1 MVVLLF
7 IYRNGRKWRS
17 ECGGLYITGN
27 TANDDEVVPRKGT
40 AARESFSWWYSLTLY
55 NKSPRTRRRQHQE
68 HPARTGIE
76 SERWRWLF
84 TRPAD
89 IENEKKRLR
98 SSCFVHPLHYCQRSI
113 VNKSLLYRSV
123 GSGHSFNTA
132 CVLCSLPLLLLPTTT
147 YRRESIYATS
157 SRND

>member
-1 MVVLLF
+1 
-7 IYRNGRKWRS
+7 
-17 ECGGLYITGN
+17 
-27 TANDDEVVPRKGT
+27 VVPRKGT

-76 SERWRWLF
+76 NERWRWLF

-89 IENEKKRLR
+89 RERKETLEKQLFCSQRVLSR
-98 SSCFVHPLHYCQRSI
+98 HYCQRSI